1 MPRRYEETVTGRGD
15 EVRGGGAPVFQNP
28 SPGCSRSRAVSDLLV
43 ERVVFVAKLF
53 GMMSDDSMRIVET
66 RKATHWHPLI
76 PRLREDPCHVMT
88 VRPARRHLA
97 VAVLVLALVAA
108 CGPADDL
115 SPSFTPAE
123 SIRPGIQADSGG
135 VGDTARPSEATTTI
149 PPEDRA
155 ASRPE
160 DDSSRPSVATT
171 SLPPDIP
178 PAEPDS
184 GSVDDPMPDPSST
197 AADSTAAPPVS
208 PGGSAD
214 DPDSLPAEVRSL
226 IGSWHSA
233 VLATS
238 GVWPGFDL
246 ASIPTVLVAIDEG
259 GAVRA
264 TVAFNHPNPLAL
276 GIPIR
281 SLDVDGHEITV
292 IGEVADPD
300 WLAARDPYDFF
311 ADVGGTDTFVL
322 ISQEGEFGRESGTPE
337 FIAMLVHE
345 AFHRYQWDEWRP
357 GTADQYVDRYD
368 FSAANLELVLLENRI
383 LGAAYRADD
392 SGDLERLARQFA
404 AVRATRRQRD
414 FRVAH
419 DEAQERTEG
428 SARFVEHLI
437 GKAIGHAYYMST
449 GHTGELDDYDRNLA
463 DPELQRY
470 GIKIFF
476 SFYRFYSS
484 GATLLVLLERLGVS
498 DVVQQLQDG
507 RTPARLLERHLAP
520 LGDLDELVAGAR
532 ADHDPDDRL
541 AAAAATLHEL
551 ALDEPATGLGHD
563 DSEFILTDA
572 QIGCLKA
579 FGIEFSDTPVFGSRV
594 GIPPNPAH
602 SCLVEAESR
611 LTDAQIDCLEAH
623 GIEMSD
629 TPWAGERISIP
640 QNVVDECLAAA
651 GHSDGTSL

>member
-1 MPRRYEETVTGRGD
+1 MA
-15 EVRGGGAPVFQNP
+15 APSA
-28 SPGCSRSRAVSDLLV
+28 SPGN
-43 ERVVFVAKLF
+43 
-53 GMMSDDSMRIVET
+53 G
-66 RKATHWHPLI
+66 
-76 PRLREDPCHVMT
+76 
-88 VRPARRHLA
+88 
-97 VAVLVLALVAA
+97 
-108 CGPADDL
+108 
-115 SPSFTPAE
+115 
-123 SIRPGIQADSGG
+123 
-135 VGDTARPSEATTTI
+135 
-149 PPEDRA
+149 
-155 ASRPE
+155 
-160 DDSSRPSVATT
+160 
-171 SLPPDIP
+171 
-178 PAEPDS
+178 
-184 GSVDDPMPDPSST
+184 
-197 AADSTAAPPVS
+197 
-208 PGGSAD
+208 AD

-233 VLATS
+233 VSATT

-246 ASIPTVLVAIDEG
+246 ASIPAVLAHLNDEG
-259 GAVRA
+259 AVGAA
-264 TVAFNHPNPLAL
+264 VAFNHPNPLAL
-276 GIPIR
+276 GAPIR
-281 SLDVDGHEITV
+281 SLEVDGHEITV

-300 WLAARDPYDFF
+300 WLAARTPYDFF

-322 ISQEGEFGRESGTPE
+322 ISQQGEFGRESGTPE

-345 AFHRYQWDEWRP
+345 AFHRYQGDEWRP
-357 GTADQYVDRYD
+357 GTARQYVDRYD

-383 LGAAYRADD
+383 ISAAYRADD
-392 SGDLERLARQFA
+392 PGDLERLARQFA

-437 GKAIGHAYYMST
+437 GEAIGHAYYMST

-463 DPELQRY
+463 VPEMQPY

-498 DVVQQLQDG
+498 DVAEQLQDG
-507 RTPARLLERHLAP
+507 RTPARLLERHIAP
-520 LGDLDELVAGAR
+520 LGDLDELVAEAR

-541 AAAAATLHEL
+541 AAAATTLHEL

-563 DSEFILTDA
+563 DGDFVLTDV
-572 QIGCLKA
+572 QIGCLKS
-579 FGIEFSDTPVFGSRV
+579 FGIEFSDTPVFGNRIS
-594 GIPPNPAH
+594 IPPNPAH

-611 LTDAQIDCLEAH
+611 LTDAQIDCLEAP

-640 QNVVDECLAAA
+640 QNVVDECLVESE
-651 GHSDGTSL
+651 HSNGASP